1 MEAFAPSAPDMVN
14 EKMCTVSI
22 TNNGYNSI
30 FISSVALLV
39 DGKYYNQL
47 RIPDNQIINQI
58 YYVKFPY
65 ELKIGEKI
73 QVNFSKQA
81 LKKKMLSLNPTE
93 PVKISITDT
102 SNKQIIKSTDKTVRN
117 IIN

>member
-1 MEAFAPSAPDMVN
+1 MEAFAPSAPDMDN

-58 YYVKFPY
+58 YYVKFPC

-73 QVNFSKQA
+73 QIDFSKQA
-81 LKKKMLSLNPTE
+81 LKKEMRLLNPTE
-93 PVKISITDT
+93 PVKIVIIDT
-102 SNKQIIKSTDKTVRN
+102 SNKQIIKSTDKTVQN
-117 IIN
+117 IID

>member
-1 MEAFAPSAPDMVN
+1 MGAVALFAPEIAN
-14 EKMCTVSI
+14 EEMCTVSI

-30 FISSVALLV
+30 FISSVDLLV
-39 DGKYYNQL
+39 DGRYYNQL

-81 LKKKMLSLNPTE
+81 LKEKMFSLNPTE
-93 PVKISITDT
+93 PVKIAITDT